1 MARIPDSEIERIKRE
16 TDLAALVRAK
26 GVALKKQG
34 ADLVGLCPFHE
45 DHDPSLHVDPVK
57 KVWHC
62 FGCDAGGD
70 VFAWVQKAEDVGFRH
85 AFELLRDGIAPVACA
100 ADSKY
105 TTKRR
110 LESPVDTLAEDQ
122 DLLRQVIEY
131 YRSRLKQTPAALE
144 YLQKRGI
151 SSSEALERFQIG
163 LSDRSLGLR
172 LPRNNVKDGREIRGR
187 LQELGVYRSSGHEH
201 FNGCIVFP
209 VITAKGLITEIYG
222 RRLARSRDQSS
233 PHLYLPGPHKGVWNE
248 AALSAG
254 EEVIL
259 CESIIDALT
268 FWCAGFRNVTAS
280 YGVNGFT
287 PDHVEAFQR
296 HDVRRVLIA
305 YDSDAEGDSKAH
317 TLSEELIGSGFE
329 CFRLRFPKG
338 MDANEYALKV
348 TPASQSLALVIRKA
362 EWLGKGPAPSKGKA
376 KRAKEKA
383 AGADGGSSSPDDSP
397 PSSPERVTPEDGP
410 APSSL
415 ARPPEQDA
423 APAASPV
430 PQTAAPEI
438 EAEIRENEILLPI
451 GNRSWRVRGLEK
463 NLAFDVLKVNVLVRK
478 GEAFYVDTLDLY
490 GARSRSVF
498 VREAAKELAVEEAT
512 VKKDLGRVLL
522 GLEGLQEKQ
531 IQEALAVKEER
542 IELSDT
548 DKQAALELLV
558 SKNLV
563 DRILKDF
570 ERCGVVGEE
579 TNKLFG
585 YLAATSRKLD
595 QPLAVVIQSSSAAGK
610 SWLMDAVLR
619 FMPPEEQV
627 SYSAMTGQSLFYMGS
642 MDLKH
647 KVLAIAEEEGVQQAA
662 YALKLLQSEGE
673 LTIASTGKDPGTG
686 RMETQEYH
694 VEGPVMILLTTTAID
709 VDEELMNR
717 CVVLTIDE
725 DRAQTR
731 AIHQQQ
737 RLDETLDGLLARH
750 DRAEVRKLHQ
760 NAQRLLRPLDV
771 VNPYADQLRFV
782 DDQTRMRRD
791 HKKYLTLIR
800 AVTLLHQYQR
810 ETHMAEV
817 LGQMRQFIEVTP
829 EDIALANRLA
839 DQVLGRSID
848 ELPPQTRRLLRQL
861 FELVRE
867 ACKGKGVEQ
876 AEYRF
881 TRRLVR
887 ERLGWGQT
895 QLKLHLDRLLEM
907 EYVLAHR
914 GMGRTIEYELLYD
927 GRGQEGQPT
936 LNGLIDVTK
945 LRRRVPSRDGNG
957 NGESSGITPGSS
969 PTNRL
974 SSGLTGLSSGQ
985 AEASS
990 AQDRPKIGPSS
1001 ARQNG
1006 RKPRPQ
1012 RE

>member
-1 MARIPDSEIERIKRE
+1 M
-16 TDLAALVRAK
+16 
-26 GVALKKQG
+26 
-34 ADLVGLCPFHE
+34 
-45 DHDPSLHVDPVK
+45 
-57 KVWHC
+57 
-62 FGCDAGGD
+62 
-70 VFAWVQKAEDVGFRH
+70 
-85 AFELLRDGIAPVACA
+85 
-100 ADSKY
+100 
-105 TTKRR
+105 
-110 LESPVDTLAEDQ
+110 
-122 DLLRQVIEY
+122 RQVIDY
-131 YRSRLKQTPAALE
+131 YQSRLKQTPAALE

-151 SSSEALERFQIG
+151 NSSEALERFQIG

-209 VITAKGLITEIYG
+209 VITVKGLITEIYG

-268 FWCAGFRNVTAS
+268 FWCAGFRNVTTS
-280 YGVNGFT
+280 YGINGFT
-287 PDHVEAFQR
+287 PDHVAAFQR
-296 HDVRRVLIA
+296 HNVRRVLIA
-305 YDSDAEGDSKAH
+305 YDSDAEGDSKARA
-317 TLSEELIGSGFE
+317 LSEELIGSGFE

-362 EWLGKGPAPSKGKA
+362 EWLGKGPGPSEGET
-376 KRAKEKA
+376 RQAKEKP
-383 AGADGGSSSPDDSP
+383 AGADDGSSSVDESESNGSSAPGPSSSADETA
-397 PSSPERVTPEDGP
+397 PSSPERVAPEDTP

-415 ARPPEQDA
+415 ARPPAQEA

-490 GARSRSVF
+490 AARSRSVF
-498 VREAAKELAVEEAT
+498 VREAAKELAVEEVT

-522 GLEGLQEKQ
+522 ALEGLQEKQ
-531 IQEALAVKEER
+531 IQEALAVKEDR

-548 DKQAALELLV
+548 DKQTALELLV

-817 LGQMRQFIEVTP
+817 LGQVRQFIEVTP

-861 FELVRE
+861 FELVCE
-867 ACKGKGVEQ
+867 ACEAEGIEQ

-895 QLKLHLDRLLEM
+895 QLKLHLDRLVEM
-907 EYVLAHR
+907 EYVLVHR
-914 GMGRTIEYELLYD
+914 GSGRTIEYELLYD

-945 LRRRVPSRDGNG
+945 LRRRASSR
-957 NGESSGITPGSS
+957 NGESSGLVPASS

-974 SSGLTGLSSGQ
+974 SSGLKGLSSGQ
-985 AEASS
+985 TEASS

-1006 RKPRPQ
+1006 RKPRQQ

>member
-1 MARIPDSEIERIKRE
+1 MARIPDSEIERIKQQ

-26 GVALKKQG
+26 GVALRKQG

-45 DHDPSLHVDPVK
+45 DHDPSLHVDPAK

-110 LESPVDTLAEDQ
+110 LESPVDTSAEDQ
-122 DLLRQVIEY
+122 DLLRQVIDY
-131 YRSRLKQTPAALE
+131 YQSRLKQTPAALE

-151 SSSEALERFQIG
+151 NSSEALERFQIG

-201 FNGCIVFP
+201 FNGCVVFP

-248 AALSAG
+248 AALSAM

-268 FWCAGFRNVTAS
+268 FWCAGFRNVTTS
-280 YGVNGFT
+280 YGINGFT
-287 PDHVEAFQR
+287 PDHVAAFQR
-296 HDVRRVLIA
+296 HNVRRVLIA

-317 TLSEELIGSGFE
+317 ALSEELMANGFE
-329 CFRLRFPKG
+329 CYRLRFPKG

-362 EWLGKGPAPSKGKA
+362 EWLGKGCAPSKGKA

-383 AGADGGSSSPDDSP
+383 APAAAPGSASVEESA
-397 PSSPERVTPEDGP
+397 P
-410 APSSL
+410 APSCL

-430 PQTAAPEI
+430 PKTAAPEI

-451 GNRSWRVRGLEK
+451 GNRSWRIRGLEK
-463 NLAFDVLKVNVLVRK
+463 NLAFDVLKVNVLVRR

-490 GARSRSVF
+490 AARSRSVF
-498 VREAAKELAVEEAT
+498 VREAAKELTAEEST

-522 GLEGLQEKQ
+522 ALEGLQEQQ
-531 IQEALAVKEER
+531 IREALAVKEDT
-542 IELSDT
+542 IELSDK
-548 DKQAALELLV
+548 DKQAALELLK
-558 SKNLV
+558 SPNLI
-563 DRILKDF
+563 DRILQDF
-570 ERCGVVGEE
+570 ECCGVVGEE
-579 TNKLFG
+579 TNKLVG

-595 QPLAVVIQSSSAAGK
+595 RPLAVLLQSSSAAGK
-610 SWLMDAVLR
+610 SSLMEAVLR

-647 KVLAIAEEEGVQQAA
+647 KVLAIAEEEGVQQAS

-694 VEGPVMILLTTTAID
+694 VEGPVMIFLTTTAID
-709 VDEELMNR
+709 VDEELLNR
-717 CVVLTIDE
+717 CIVLSVDE
-725 DRAQTR
+725 DREQTQ
-731 AIHQQQ
+731 AIHRQQ
-737 RLDETLDGLLARH
+737 RWNDTLAGMLAAQQ
-750 DRAEVRKLHQ
+750 RAELRKLHQ
-760 NAQRLLRPLDV
+760 NAQRLLRPLMV

-782 DDQTRMRRD
+782 DDQTRRRRD
-791 HKKYLTLIR
+791 HTKYLTLIR
-800 AVTLLHQYQR
+800 AVALLQQYQR
-810 ETHMAEV
+810 ENHSVEIDGRVTQYV
-817 LGQMRQFIEVTP
+817 EVTVQ
-829 EDIALANRLA
+829 DITLANRLA

-848 ELPPQTRRLLRQL
+848 ELPPQTRRLLREL
-861 FELVRE
+861 FVLVRDDC
-867 ACKGKGVEQ
+867 AAQ
-876 AEYRF
+876 AVDQREYRI
-881 TRRLVR
+881 TRREMR
-887 ERLGWGQT
+887 ERLGWGLT
-895 QLKLHLDRLLEM
+895 QLRIHLDRLIEM
-907 EYVLAHR
+907 EYVMAHGGGR
-914 GMGRTIEYELLYD
+914 GKTIEYELVYD
-927 GRGQEGQPT
+927 GRGWEGQPT
-936 LNGLIDVTK
+936 VCGLIDVSK
-945 LRRRVPSRDGNG
+945 LEAKNGKPSG
-957 NGESSGITPGSS
+957 TS
-969 PTNRL
+969 PQ
-974 SSGLTGLSSGQ
+974 LTGL
-985 AEASS
+985 
-990 AQDRPKIGPSS
+990 DRNLTGLVERLTGSKR
-1001 ARQNG
+1001 RQHGGVTGSKNG
-1006 RKPRPQ
+1006 NNSRPQ